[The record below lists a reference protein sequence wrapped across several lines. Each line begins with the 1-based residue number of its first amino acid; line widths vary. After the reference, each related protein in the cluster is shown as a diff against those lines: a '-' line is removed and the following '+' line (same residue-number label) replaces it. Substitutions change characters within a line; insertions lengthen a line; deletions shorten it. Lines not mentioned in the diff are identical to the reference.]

1 MKYFYILFLTLLL
14 ILQSNL
20 TFAQPGPEK
29 FGEVS
34 DFYKNL
40 TEVDYDSLASAVI
53 LFDVGEVYFDSQ
65 LHIIF
70 KRQKRVKILNEAGY
84 DRANVS
90 IGYYAG
96 DDLEKI
102 KKIKAHVINLTE
114 NGETEITELQKD
126 SFFDEDV
133 DGEYKRLKFSF
144 PAVRPGSIIEYE
156 YEVRI
161 KSPHLMPDWTFQDS
175 EPVLYSEYKS
185 TVPEIFRYRML
196 SQGDSRFDQTN
207 ENESFASYKPNVP
220 GYVRTSAVQLATFEK
235 TFIKKNVTAIRD
247 EPYMRS
253 ISDYLSKIIFQFSE
267 IRLPNS
273 PVEPVINR
281 WENLATELENHRLFG
296 RAINSNR
303 QFKKILE
310 EIEGYPAESDMDNMV
325 LIHDFVKSNMKWD
338 ESYGIVAADKLHN
351 VYEKKTGSSAD
362 INLLLYSLLN
372 EAGIKVTP
380 IITSTRENGNVWK
393 NNPFLSQFNDVLV
406 LAEIEENRIILD
418 ATDPLRSY
426 KVLPFRVLNS
436 SGWLVDTD
444 KTEFIEI
451 VNSVPHAQTFQIFA
465 NVNEDGAIDVDF
477 SSSETGYFDLYRKR
491 GLQKADSKIDF
502 IKNEVF
508 GNLSEISVAEAEVED
523 QSGTP
528 QFKIKSKI
536 TLESMAER
544 INDLLFLNPIFLPNI
559 DKNPLTSRERNF
571 PVDFGFEHSY
581 SYHFNIS
588 IPESYSI
595 EELPKNKLLRSPDG
609 SAEIRRLCQAE
620 GGSIQLVLMFK
631 LNRSVYAPEEY
642 GMLRE
647 FFDQYYSIT
656 QEQIVLKEI

>member
-1 MKYFYILFLTLLL
+1 MKHFIILFFTLLL
-14 ILQSNL
+14 YLQANL

-40 TEVDYDSLASAVI
+40 TAVDYDSLASAVI

-70 KRQKRVKILNEAGY
+70 KRHKRVKILSEAGY

-102 KKIKAHVINLTE
+102 KKIKAHVINFTE

-196 SQGDSRFDQTN
+196 SQGDSRFDQKN

-220 GYVRTSAVQLATFEK
+220 GYIRTSAVQLATFEK
-235 TFIKKNVTAIRD
+235 TFIKKNIPAIRS
-247 EPYMRS
+247 EPYMRA
-253 ISDYLSKIIFQFSE
+253 ISDYLSKIIFQLSE

-281 WENLATELENHRLFG
+281 WENLAAELENHMLFG
-296 RAINSNR
+296 RAIKSKR

-310 EIEGYPAESDMDNMV
+310 EIEGYPAESDLDNMV

-338 ESYGIVAADKLHN
+338 ESYGIVATDKLHN

-380 IITSTRENGNVWK
+380 VITSTRENGNVWK

-406 LAEIEENRIILD
+406 LAEVEENRIILD

-426 KVLPFRVLNS
+426 RVLPFRVLNS
-436 SGWLVDTD
+436 AGWLVDTD

-465 NVNEDGAIDVDF
+465 NVNEAGAIDVDF

-491 GLQKADSKIDF
+491 GLQKADSEIDF

-523 QSGTP
+523 QNGKP

-536 TLESMAER
+536 TLESMVER

-559 DKNPLTSRERNF
+559 DKNPLTSSERNF

-581 SYHFNIS
+581 AYHFNIS

-620 GGSIQLVLMFK
+620 GSSIQLVLMFK

-647 FFDQYYSIT
+647 FFDQYY
-656 QEQIVLKEI
+656 